1 MAHPESQEAVAA
13 DNQSGDPLD
22 AILKF
27 VPGEEPDKQ
36 EEEEDAPSDS
46 GDDADTDEAE
56 PDEGDAEDDD
66 GEDDEADEPIEAIKP
81 PVSLN
86 KEQKAAFEQLPPD
99 LQKVW
104 AETEAQ
110 RNREVQLKT
119 TEAAEAKRTAIT
131 QAQSELAQIQQQY
144 AAELEVFAQAFIP
157 IEPDLG
163 LLATDPQAYAEQV
176 AYSKQQAAQYQY
188 MMQQIGGLREQSQQ
202 FTQQQQAHV
211 AQAELAKLAASLPEW
226 NDAAKRAEL
235 IPVLTEIGHELG
247 YSDELMAQAGA
258 DDIMALKKASEW
270 KSKAEKYDAWQSR
283 KMQNVRAAK
292 ALPKVAKPGVTPSG
306 NPSKAARA
314 DAAWQRAKVSR
325 SGDDFADFLEAKGI
339 L

>member
-1 MAHPESQEAVAA
+1 MAHPEGQEAVAA
-13 DNQSGDPLD
+13 DTNSGDPLD

-27 VPGEEPDKQ
+27 VPGEGPEEEQ

-46 GDDADTDEAE
+46 GDDADDDAD
-56 PDEGDAEDDD
+56 PDEGDAEEE
-66 GEDDEADEPIEAIKP
+66 GEDDSADEPEEVIKP

-86 KEQKAAFEQLPPD
+86 KEQKAAFEQLPSD

-144 AAELEVFAQAFIP
+144 AAELEVFAQAFQP
-157 IEPDLG
+157 IEPDYS

-202 FTQQQQAHV
+202 FTAQQQAQT
-211 AQAELAKLAASLPEW
+211 AQAEMAKLAASLPEW
-226 NDAAKRAEL
+226 SDPAKRAEL

-258 DDIMALKKASEW
+258 DDIMALKRASEW
-270 KSKAEKYDAWQSR
+270 KSKAEKYDAWQAR

-292 ALPKVAKPGVTPSG
+292 ALPKVAKPGTTPSG
-306 NPSKAARA
+306 NPSKASRA
-314 DAAWQRAKVSR
+314 NAAWERAKVSR
-325 SGDDFADFLEAKGI
+325 SGDDYADYLEAKGI

>member
-1 MAHPESQEAVAA
+1 MAHPEGQEAVAA
-13 DNQSGDPLD
+13 DTNSGDPLD

-27 VPGEEPDKQ
+27 VPGETPDAEQ

-46 GDDADTDEAE
+46 GEEADDDVD
-56 PDEGDAEDDD
+56 PDEGDTEDE
-66 GEDDEADEPIEAIKP
+66 GEEDSADEPEEAIKP

-119 TEAAEAKRTAIT
+119 TEAAEAKRSAVS
-131 QAQSELAQIQQQY
+131 QAQAELASIQQQY
-144 AAELEVFAQAFIP
+144 AAELEIYAQAFQP
-157 IEPDLG
+157 IEPDYS

-176 AYSKQQAAQYQY
+176 AYSKQQSAQHQY
-188 MMQQIGGLREQSQQ
+188 MMQQVNALREQSQQ
-202 FTQQQQAHV
+202 FTQHQQMQT
-211 AQAELAKLAASLPEW
+211 AQAELAKLSASLPEW
-226 NDAAKRAEL
+226 NDPAKRAEL

-258 DDIMALKKASEW
+258 DDIVALKKAAEW
-270 KSKAEKYDAWQSR
+270 KSKAEKFDAWQAR

-292 ALPKVAKPGVTPSG
+292 ALPKVAKPGVTSSG

-314 DAAWQRAKVSR
+314 DAAWARAKVSR